1 MNFLSRP
8 PNIPAN
14 ITMVKTNQNF
24 LQHGASRKSHHS
36 DARQRAEMQARA
48 DAAAE
53 GTPDRWHDFYEAR
66 CSAEESGDPNA
77 WRDHLPDT
85 PAYRHR
91 LLSGGAGGGAPEN
104 KNRDRA

>member
-1 MNFLSRP
+1 M
-8 PNIPAN
+8 
-14 ITMVKTNQNF
+14 KKNQSH
-24 LQHGASRKSHHS
+24 LLRAATGKSHHS

-85 PAYRHR
+85 TAYRHH
-91 LLSGGAGGGAPEN
+91 LLSGTAGGGAPEN
-104 KNRDRA
+104 KDRDRA